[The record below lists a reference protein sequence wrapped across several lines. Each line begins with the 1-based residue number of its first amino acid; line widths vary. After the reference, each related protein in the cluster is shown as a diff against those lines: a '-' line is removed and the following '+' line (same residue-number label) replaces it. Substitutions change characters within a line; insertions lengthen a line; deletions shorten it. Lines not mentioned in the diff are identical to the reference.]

1 LKDIFT
7 DCKDNYSSGA
17 ETEIDIVMIRELK
30 PFLTGRNMP
39 FAPEHIEMYLNV
51 DLKLINTFI

>member
-1 LKDIFT
+1 MQDIFT
-7 DCKDNYSSGA
+7 DCNDNYSSGA
-17 ETEIDIVMIRELK
+17 ETEIGIVMIREFK
-30 PFLTGRNMP
+30 PFLTGRNKP